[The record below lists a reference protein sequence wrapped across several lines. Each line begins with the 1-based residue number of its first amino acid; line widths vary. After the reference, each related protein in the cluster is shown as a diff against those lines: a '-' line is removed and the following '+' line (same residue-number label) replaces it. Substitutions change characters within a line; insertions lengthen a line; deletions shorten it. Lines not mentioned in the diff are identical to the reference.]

1 MSVVIRPET
10 SHDQEAIWSVN
21 QAAFEGAELE
31 SSPCYAAQLDK
42 TSMYIEG

>member
-10 SHDQEAIWSVN
+10 GQDQEAIWSVN

-31 SSPCYAAQLDK
+31 SLLCCSLRQRVCEY
-42 TSMYIEG
+42 